1 MNTEAPIMKA
11 QDQVLNTRAVAH
23 KIYQNV
29 QCPRCKLCEQYVEAV
44 AHFISGCSKLAET
57 KHTERLKN
65 VASAVYKDICAEYN
79 IKCSKDWWIKQ
90 KE

>member
-1 MNTEAPIMKA
+1 MKA

-44 AHFISGCSKLAET
+44 AHFISGCSKLADT
-57 KHTERLKN
+57 KYTERLKN
-65 VASAVYKDICAEYN
+65 VASVVYKDICAEYN